1 MIPHIAPMI
10 CMSNGTAAT
19 PCARHIAS
27 RITLEVMLRLL
38 KWEVMAELPT
48 FWHTAVTSEPVLNSY
63 SALSPSV

>member
-1 MIPHIAPMI
+1 
-10 CMSNGTAAT
+10 
-19 PCARHIAS
+19 
-27 RITLEVMLRLL
+27 MLRLL